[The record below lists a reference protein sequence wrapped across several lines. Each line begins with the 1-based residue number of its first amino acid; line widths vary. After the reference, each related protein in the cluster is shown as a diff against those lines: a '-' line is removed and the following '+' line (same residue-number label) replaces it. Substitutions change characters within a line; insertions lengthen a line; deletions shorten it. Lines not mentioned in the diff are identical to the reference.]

1 MTRPK
6 RIRERQMLVNL
17 MRNRP
22 EKVAT
27 DNPKAVI
34 DASKKE
40 ATIYV
45 YGEIW
50 RYGINAKDFVKEIND
65 LDVGTIHLR
74 IDSPGGDVFAARAM
88 QTAIR
93 QHKANVIAHI
103 DGLAASAATF
113 LAMGADEIEIVEG
126 GFFMIHKAASFL
138 DVFGYFSEDGM
149 ANLISEIGKEIDL
162 LKKVDESIISDYTKK
177 TGKGADE
184 IKTWMADTKWF
195 SAQEAL
201 AAGFVDRIYEGK
213 PVENRFDLSFF
224 SNAPKELIE
233 RPQPR
238 EEPKTTNTAA
248 LLRRLELEIAQ

>member
-1 MTRPK
+1 
-6 RIRERQMLVNL
+6 MLVNL

-40 ATIYV
+40 ATVYV
-45 YGEIW
+45 YDEIW
-50 RYGINAKDFVKEIND
+50 NYGINAKDFVKEINN
-65 LDVGTIHLR
+65 LDVDTIHLR

-88 QTAIR
+88 QTALK
-93 QHKANVIAHI
+93 QHKAKVIAHI
-103 DGLAASAATF
+103 DGCAASAATF

-126 GFFMIHKAASFL
+126 GFFMIHKAAMVIDILGYYNEDNLVKLIDEVGKQVEFL
-138 DVFGYFSEDGM
+138 R
-149 ANLISEIGKEIDL
+149 
-162 LKKVDESIISDYTKK
+162 KVDDSIVTDYAQK
-177 TGKGADE
+177 TGKSADE
-184 IKTWMADTKWF
+184 IKAWMTETKWF

-201 AAGFVDRIYEGK
+201 DAGFVDRIYEGK

-224 SNAPKELIE
+224 SNAPKELIG

-238 EEPKTTNTAA
+238 EEPKTTDTAA